1 MSSKSV
7 PVVAI
12 GMCAVAA
19 VVALI
24 GLLAAGYPRHGV
36 ALAAGLVIGSA
47 NGIAATRALESPV
60 GFRFTS
66 LLRLAAMTLA
76 ALAAAYVLGL
86 QYAWLV
92 LLGVAGAQLV
102 LAGVAARSLLRR

>member
-1 MSSKSV
+1 M
-7 PVVAI
+7 PVTAI
-12 GMCAVAA
+12 GTCGVAA

-24 GLLAAGYPRHGV
+24 VLVAAGHPREGV

-66 LLRLAAMTLA
+66 LLRLAAMTVA
-76 ALAAAYVLGL
+76 ALAAAFVLGL
-86 QYAWLV
+86 EYAWLV